1 MWLCTGVGIPT
12 INVASFPAPFLFRLY
27 EGQSQDLAS
36 NVMFAG
42 QEYKGSRNIIIEHS
56 CYSQMSEG
64 SKSTLLVANL
74 YSLFVPQ
81 RVRSREIQPPFESVS
96 PHA

>member
-1 MWLCTGVGIPT
+1 MWLYIGVGIPT

-42 QEYKGSRNIIIEHS
+42 QEYKSSRNIIIEHS
-56 CYSQMSEG
+56 YNMYYSQMSEG

-81 RVRSREIQPPFESVS
+81 TYCEK
-96 PHA
+96 